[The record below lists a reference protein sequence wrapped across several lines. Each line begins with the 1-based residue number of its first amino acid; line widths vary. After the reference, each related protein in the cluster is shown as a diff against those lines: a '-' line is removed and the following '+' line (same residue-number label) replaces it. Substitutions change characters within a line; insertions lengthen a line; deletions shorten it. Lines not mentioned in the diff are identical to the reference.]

1 MIAVYAAAVSVPLL
15 LLLYFFKLKRREQ
28 IVSSTLLWKR
38 AVQDLQVNAP
48 FQRIRHNI
56 LLLLQLLM
64 LLAILLAVAGS
75 ILSLLAGPGRRY
87 VLLID
92 RSASMN
98 ATDIK
103 PTRLDA
109 AKEQAKVFV
118 KSLRSKAFFSLR
130 GDCDQTMV
138 IAFDNNAK
146 VMCNFT
152 SDKRQLN
159 LAIDAITPSDG
170 DSSLGE
176 AVVVARAFAQSPGV
190 EADFLSAE
198 EPAQLVLFS
207 DGQIRDLEQIV
218 VGSDELVFHCIG
230 ESPDNVG
237 ITAMQAR
244 RSYEKPDEINVFAT
258 LANYGAERVTC
269 DVQLSINNDVRAVRS
284 VTVRPRKTN
293 SGSDTTQPG
302 KLAVNF
308 SLSHAEPGI
317 LEVRKLQGSRG
328 AGSQPDSLPCDDAAW
343 AILSPPK
350 KLSVLL
356 VTAGNVVLESALQS
370 CPVAR
375 LDVNSPAE
383 FDAMDHSALSVEQ
396 GPRFAGT
403 QPYDVIVLDNHLPAQ
418 LPKCRYLVFGRPP
431 DGIDVSVT
439 QQLEN
444 QIMVD
449 WRPKHPILEYVNL
462 TNLFAAKCYKMTLP
476 RDAEVLAE
484 FNETPALAMVRRNGS
499 VFLLAGFDILQTNWP
514 FEPSFVLFCYNA
526 ANFLGMQV
534 GRKKEL
540 NLKVGQ
546 PIIVDGLKPEI
557 SARIDGPGFSGM
569 EIKSNSSG
577 SIRFPGTS
585 RVGVYNL
592 SIPEQPN
599 RIFAVNLLD
608 TQESNVEPVR
618 EIVFA
623 GHILLFVLV
632 RYIHPI
638 AIVHVSMLVAGIVVF
653 LTGSGLYFSSRF
665 KRTTSAVVTTFAL
678 AVVLWVVVPSLLGM
692 VASITRENNVFGT
705 YLSTNPVIQAYTIM
719 NGAGG
724 ERNARTKL
732 FGLEYNWPLSLQHS
746 EGIYSTTCI
755 LMVTTLG
762 YICLGLLFAW
772 RAKCRFR
779 RNIF

>member
-1 MIAVYAAAVSVPLL
+1 MEWLTPMIAVYAAAVSVPLL
-15 LLLYFFKLKRREQ
+15 LLLYFLKLKRREQ

-64 LLAILLAVAGS
+64 LLAILLAVAGP

-98 ATDIK
+98 ATDIE

-138 IAFDNNAK
+138 IAFDNHAK

-159 LAIDAITPSDG
+159 LAIEAITPSDG

-176 AVVVARAFAQSPGV
+176 VVVVARAFAQSPGV

-218 VGSDELVFHCIG
+218 VGSDELIFHCIG
-230 ESPDNVG
+230 ESRDNVG

-258 LANYGAERVTC
+258 LANYGAAGITC

-284 VTVRPRKTN
+284 VTVRPRKTD
-293 SGSDTTQPG
+293 SGSDTAQPG
-302 KLAVNF
+302 KVAVNF
-308 SLSHAEPGI
+308 SLSHAEAGI
-317 LEVRKLQGSRG
+317 LEVRILNLRFEISNLKYI
-328 AGSQPDSLPCDDAAW
+328 GSQPDSLPCDDAAW

-396 GPRFAGT
+396 
-403 QPYDVIVLDNHLPAQ
+403 PYDVIVLDNHLPAQ
-418 LPKCRYLVFGRPP
+418 LPRCRYLIFGRPP

-449 WRPKHPILEYVNL
+449 FRPKHPVLEYVNL

-534 GRKKEL
+534 GRKQEL
-540 NLKVGQ
+540 NLEVGQ
-546 PIIVDGLKPEI
+546 PIIVEGLKPEI
-557 SARIDGPGFSGM
+557 SARIDGPDFSGM
-569 EIKSNSSG
+569 EVKSNSSG
-577 SIRFPGTS
+577 SIRFPGTG

-592 SIPEQPN
+592 SVPAGAV
-599 RIFAVNLLD
+599 RLFAVNLLD
-608 TQESNVEPVR
+608 TQESNIEPLR

-623 GHILLFVLV
+623 GQPVEAQERALSRANLPLWPFLVGLALVLACLEWLIYNLKV
-632 RYIHPI
+632 RI
-638 AIVHVSMLVAGIVVF
+638 
-653 LTGSGLYFSSRF
+653 
-665 KRTTSAVVTTFAL
+665 
-678 AVVLWVVVPSLLGM
+678 
-692 VASITRENNVFGT
+692 
-705 YLSTNPVIQAYTIM
+705 
-719 NGAGG
+719 
-724 ERNARTKL
+724 
-732 FGLEYNWPLSLQHS
+732 
-746 EGIYSTTCI
+746 
-755 LMVTTLG
+755 
-762 YICLGLLFAW
+762 
-772 RAKCRFR
+772 
-779 RNIF
+779 